1 MHTQPDDCEDGCMVE
16 VAGWVHAD
24 NVTRA
29 CQYLASYVGA
39 KWDDFDQDALEGHLA
54 GTDAERDDGWFE
66 YPVGGDPVIVISVA
80 VDPGTDVVQ
89 LRVRGNLTD
98 VLVARFDTL
107 LDVL

>member
-1 MHTQPDDCEDGCMVE
+1 MVE

-39 KWDDFDQDALEGHLA
+39 KWDDSDQDALDGHLD

-66 YPVGGDPVIVISVA
+66 YPVRGDPVITIFVA

-89 LRVRGNLTD
+89 LRVRGDLTD

-107 LDVL
+107 FDVL

>member
-1 MHTQPDDCEDGCMVE
+1 MVQ
-16 VAGWVHAD
+16 VAGWVHAG
-24 NVTRA
+24 NITRA

-39 KWDDFDQDALEGHLA
+39 TWDDLDQDALDGHLD

-66 YPVGGDPVIVISVA
+66 YTVGGDPEIVISIA

-89 LRVRGNLTD
+89 VRVRGDLTD